1 MYCRLK
7 DEFEWLIEMFRKGNC
22 FNDWEDVAKFIDG
35 PLLELRYMKKD
46 LVIYSMMSIN
56 ILKRLMDVMLFLLI
70 KRTNLFGVNLTNQH
84 FMELMKTNHY
94 GMRMEQLMT
103 SIILILPFLW
113 KTQSVMRLSF

>member
-70 KRTNLFGVNLTNQH
+70 KR
-84 FMELMKTNHY
+84 K
-94 GMRMEQLMT
+94 
-103 SIILILPFLW
+103 
-113 KTQSVMRLSF
+113 

>member
-22 FNDWEDVAKFIDG
+22 FNDWEDVAKFIDS

-46 LVIYSMMSIN
+46 LVIYSIMSIN

-70 KRTNLFGVNLTNQH
+70 KR
-84 FMELMKTNHY
+84 K
-94 GMRMEQLMT
+94 
-103 SIILILPFLW
+103 
-113 KTQSVMRLSF
+113 